1 MSLLWR
7 DCKTSP
13 VATER
18 KLPLLSVF
26 RSKEGGEVVD
36 LAPDLIVVD
45 DLWRDGQTSWLLRQ
59 WLTLDQR
66 TRHLPVILLTG
77 AVEQFRER
85 DLRRMGVTIVPK
97 PCDLAGLLHTIG
109 TLLASATWTGHGA

>member
-1 MSLLWR
+1 MCLLWL

-26 RSKEGGEVVD
+26 RSKTGGEVVA

-45 DLWRDGQTSWLLRQ
+45 DLWRDGQTSWALLQ
-59 WLTLDQR
+59 WLMLDQR
-66 TRHLPVILLTG
+66 TRHIPVIVLTG
-77 AVEQFRER
+77 GGGAAWSAGAGPAPDGDHHRPQA
-85 DLRRMGVTIVPK
+85 LRPRLPDAHM
-97 PCDLAGLLHTIG
+97 IG
-109 TLLASATWTGHGA
+109 TLLAGVTLR